1 MKLPVL
7 ESIISGEYCKRGE
20 YVFPKYKVRRGSF
33 DWNDPFNI
41 TTIDICGAMRRA
53 PWDFNAVKNF
63 SFSSRPL
70 FCVKEEYKT
79 QQNEK
84 LCEQINREM
93 KLMCEQV
100 ECFLKEYDDS
110 EKLEWMC
117 MDIVE
122 SLVCYALDA
131 YENIHSLGYFIGVT
145 AMEFSFAYRQ
155 FFLISSFDSWC
166 EMKFSFLFS
175 EDEALREIYDE
186 LVDKRMPKKELATT
200 PAVADNIPPQNIDD
214 KIAEA
219 RRRLEFLNYEYKGKR
234 FMSEGDYRRM
244 LSWVEVLIREGKC
257 PEQAGALTLG
267 HSKDWVKYT
276 LYLIQK
282 EVMNFKKDDEW
293 VRLAWIIGGS
303 EGEFST
309 IKTKFSTAPKV
320 VKNRVVYDEVVSKLV
335 EGVR

>member
-1 MKLPVL
+1 MRLPVL
-7 ESIISGEYCKRGE
+7 ESIISSEYCKRGE

-70 FCVKEEYKT
+70 LCVKENHMTKE
-79 QQNEK
+79 NEFI
-84 LCEQINREM
+84 CDQINREM

-131 YENIHSLGYFIGVT
+131 YENIHELGYFIGVT

-155 FFLISSFDSWC
+155 FFWISSFDSWC
-166 EMKFSFLFS
+166 EMKFSFLFN
-175 EDEALREIYDE
+175 EDEDLRDIYAE
-186 LVDKRMPKKELATT
+186 LANKRLPKKEVKEEAKLQ
-200 PAVADNIPPQNIDD
+200 IISEDD
-214 KIAEA
+214 MVAEA
-219 RRRLEFLNYEYKGKR
+219 HRMLGFLNGVYEGYR
-234 FMSEGDYRRM
+234 FLTEEDYAK
-244 LSWVEVLIREGKC
+244 LVEWVEVLIREKRIAEDVRKIELQKRMTEKGMKQWDKHFLSYTIRKIHNVCFKNTNARWKTFLSMITGWKESSITAHFSKC
-257 PEQAGALTLG
+257 P
-267 HSKDWVKYT
+267 
-276 LYLIQK
+276 
-282 EVMNFKKDDEW
+282 DD
-293 VRLAWIIGGS
+293 
-303 EGEFST
+303 
-309 IKTKFSTAPKV
+309 
-320 VKNRVVYDEVVSKLV
+320 YDEIVKGCVN
-335 EGVR
+335 